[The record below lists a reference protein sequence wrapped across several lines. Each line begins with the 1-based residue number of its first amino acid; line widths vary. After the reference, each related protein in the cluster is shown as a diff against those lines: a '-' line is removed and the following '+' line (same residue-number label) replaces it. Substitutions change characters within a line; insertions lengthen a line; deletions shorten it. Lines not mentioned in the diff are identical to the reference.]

1 MSDHKDEGNR
11 GTLMDRGERPDNGG
25 ATYKGFDHCH
35 FWVSNAKQAAH
46 WYIARFG
53 FAPYAYKGLETG
65 SRDLVTWVIKQN
77 NVILAFSSPLNPDN
91 ALAKTMF
98 GEMEKHGDFVKDV
111 AFTVDDATTMYNM
124 AIKRGAESVRAPETL
139 TSPDGELIIA
149 SIKTYGDTI
158 HSFVQRS
165 RFAGP
170 FMPGFKTL
178 PADVLTNLT
187 PNVGL
192 DFIDHTVGNQPD
204 KQMNT
209 VVEWYERILKFHR
222 FWTVDDSMIHTEFS
236 SLRSTV
242 VADYDEKIRLPIN
255 EPADGKKKS
264 QIQEYVEYHGGPGVQ
279 HIALNTRNVI
289 QAVSLMR
296 QRGVE
301 FLRVPSSY
309 YVNLRQRLAN
319 SPVKVR
325 ESIDELEKLGILV
338 DFDDRG
344 YLLQLFTKPVQDKPT
359 LFFEV
364 IQRENHEGFGAGN
377 FKALFE
383 SIEREQAERGNL

>member
-1 MSDHKDEGNR
+1 
-11 GTLMDRGERPDNGG
+11 
-25 ATYKGFDHCH
+25 
-35 FWVSNAKQAAH
+35 
-46 WYIARFG
+46 
-53 FAPYAYKGLETG
+53 
-65 SRDLVTWVIKQN
+65 
-77 NVILAFSSPLNPDN
+77 
-91 ALAKTMF
+91 
-98 GEMEKHGDFVKDV
+98 MEKHGDFVKDV

-124 AIKRGAESVRAPETL
+124 AVKRGAESVRAPETL

-178 PADVLTNLT
+178 PPDVLTNLT

-192 DFIDHTVGNQPD
+192 DFIDHTVANQPD

-301 FLRVPSSY
+301 FLRVPSTY
-309 YVNLRQRLAN
+309 YVNLRQRLAH